1 MLYIYIYIYIYI
13 YYVYIYYIH
22 NTMITMLSQDLP
34 ALPDGVSQ
42 LRAPGD
48 QQRDPRG
55 LRGDE

>member
-1 MLYIYIYIYIYI
+1 MYI
-13 YYVYIYYIH
+13 YIYYIH